1 VTAVKSNG
9 VSLYRVGVPI
19 VAVAVLISVLA
30 YLLLDFVLPY
40 STRRVDELKRKIDG
54 RPAIAST
61 SQQKLWYHGKGSYL
75 FNYLAYDRNNKVL
88 TQVQVFEFHPTE
100 FRLTRRVF
108 ARQAT
113 WNGQAWVFADGW
125 MRSFSDDGRSTYTKI
140 TEPLPLF
147 YPETPE
153 DFATDV
159 KDPDQMTYAQLRR
172 YIATLRESG
181 YGADELSVKLYA
193 KTSWP
198 AISIVMALIAMPF
211 AFRIGKR
218 GALYGIGLA
227 LFLGM
232 AYWGIYAIFTKFG
245 EVGNLP
251 PLLSAWAANI
261 LFAIGAVYMYL
272 HVET

>member
-1 VTAVKSNG
+1 

-19 VAVAVLISVLA
+19 LAVAVLISVLA

-40 STRRVDELKRKIDG
+40 SNRRVDELKRKIDG

-61 SQQKLWYHGKGSYL
+61 SQQKLWYLGKGRYL
-75 FNYLAYDRNNKVL
+75 INFLAYDRTAKQL

-100 FRLTRRVF
+100 FRLTRRVY
-108 ARQAT
+108 ARKAT
-113 WNGQAWVFADGW
+113 WNGQAWAFEDGW
-125 MRSFSDDGRSTYTKI
+125 MRSFSDDGRSTFTKI
-140 TEPLPLF
+140 VEPLPLF

-159 KDPDQMTYAQLRR
+159 KAPDQMTYAQLRR
-172 YIATLRESG
+172 YVATLRESG
-181 YGADELSVKLYA
+181 YGAEELSVKLYA

-218 GALYGIGLA
+218 GALYGVGLA
-227 LFLGM
+227 LILGIV
-232 AYWGIYAIFTKFG
+232 YWMFYAIFTKFG

-261 LFAIGAVYMYL
+261 LFAIGAIYMYS